1 LRLLL
6 DTHVW
11 VWSLM
16 TPERIDRQA
25 VTALSGPET
34 ERFLSPV
41 SVWELLVLIE
51 KGRIEIEG
59 EAESWVRETL
69 AQGAFREASLNHEV
83 ALWSRKI
90 ELPHEDPADRFLV
103 ATALVYELTLV
114 TADERLISSGAC
126 EVMQG

>member
-1 LRLLL
+1 MRLLL

-16 TPERIDRQA
+16 TPEKIGRRAIA
-25 VTALSGPET
+25 ALNGQKT

-41 SVWELLVLIE
+41 SVWELLVLVE
-51 KGRIEIEG
+51 RGRIEIDG
-59 EAESWVRETL
+59 EAGSWVRETL
-69 AQGAFREASLNHEV
+69 ARGAFREASLSHEV

-90 ELPHEDPADRFLV
+90 DLPHQDPADRFLV

-114 TADERLISSGAC
+114 TADQRLIRSGAC
-126 EVMQG
+126 QVMQS